1 MLTALRGRV
10 EGETIRIE
18 DDDLSNYNGQQVI
31 ITFLGVNPSDEER
44 ERRNAA
50 YLAKIDRGIAQMK
63 EGTMQYHD
71 LVEVEE

>member
-1 MLTALRGRV
+1 MLTAVRGRA

-31 ITFLGVNPSDEER
+31 ITFLGVNSFDEEK
-44 ERRNAA
+44 ERHNAA
-50 YLAKIDRGIAQMK
+50 YLAKIDRGISQMK

-71 LVEVEE
+71 LVEVDE

>member
-31 ITFLGVNPSDEER
+31 ITFLGVSSSDEKR